1 MTKNEI
7 HLRASAATDSSETRN
22 KKNRKNPHFYKT
34 FMLVSSSKPVDLF
47 VLSLGKVSVFP
58 GIQNSYCPKVRQMWY
73 IGFLNFH
80 KPVCRKVNASG

>member
-7 HLRASAATDSSETRN
+7 HFRASAATDSSETR
-22 KKNRKNPHFYKT
+22 KKKQEKNPYFCKA

-58 GIQNSYCPKVRQMWY
+58 GIQNSHCPKVRQ
-73 IGFLNFH
+73 I
-80 KPVCRKVNASG
+80 